1 MDKHFN
7 GMNDQNNYYLILQ
20 VFGVNSRKLEGI
32 SNTNAKEEKIEM
44 CKNRDVVENMRKMV
58 SEEVFGNID

>member
-7 GMNDQNNYYLILQ
+7 GMNDQNNYYVILQ

-44 CKNRDVVENMRKMV
+44 CKNRVVVENMRKMV